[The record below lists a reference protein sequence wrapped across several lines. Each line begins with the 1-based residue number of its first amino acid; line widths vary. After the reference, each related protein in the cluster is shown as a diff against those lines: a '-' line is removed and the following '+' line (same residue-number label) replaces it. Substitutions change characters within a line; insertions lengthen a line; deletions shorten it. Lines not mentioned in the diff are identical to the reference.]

1 VTGPYFVST
10 VFTSHAE
17 NNVEFTMLVP
27 LMNATF
33 MRRLTPPPGGLT
45 TRKTP
50 RHRAAVAGLLAVA
63 LALAGCATPGPLH
76 VYSVAAPRGESLIQ
90 DRGTAA
96 SASVPSFL
104 EDDDTVTGFAYD
116 PYTDHFF
123 LRLAP
128 GNRIRVVDR
137 PARAI
142 KREFTIEGLAADG
155 GADLAA
161 RPRDGYLFLLPA
173 RGAEVTVT
181 TRFGKLLRT
190 FTLAGVASARAI
202 AVDAVANELWVLHA
216 DGRTVSRHRDD
227 GTPLATAT
235 LARAIAP
242 SLAAD
247 GESRRLYAPL
257 ADSGRIGVF
266 GFDGRLL
273 EELELRGR
281 FVDVGPRS
289 FIRVF

>member
-1 VTGPYFVST
+1 MGAVLF
-10 VFTSHAE
+10 
-17 NNVEFTMLVP
+17 
-27 LMNATF
+27 
-33 MRRLTPPPGGLT
+33 
-45 TRKTP
+45 
-50 RHRAAVAGLLAVA
+50 AAA
-63 LALAGCATPGPLH
+63 LGLAGCATPGPLH
-76 VYSVAAPRGESLIQ
+76 VYSVAAPRGETLIR
-90 DRGTAA
+90 DRGEAA

-116 PYTDHFF
+116 PFTDHFF

-142 KREFTIEGLAADG
+142 KREFTIEGLAADS

-161 RPRDGYLFLLPA
+161 RPRDGYLFLLGG
-173 RGAEVTVT
+173 RGADVTVT
-181 TRFGKLLRT
+181 TRFGKILRT
-190 FTLAGVASARAI
+190 FSLAQVTAARAI

-216 DGRTVSRHRDD
+216 DGRRLSRHRDD
-227 GTPLATAT
+227 GTHLAAVT

-273 EELELRGR
+273 EELDLRGS